1 MKSHSTRRSAR
12 RPLLS
17 LLCPCLALFSASAS
31 ATLGVFEH
39 GNGIN
44 SMGMGGVTYA
54 YATETTTL
62 GANPAH
68 ALSLGNRWDAGVD
81 VFWANAEGRY
91 EGNAAGPDGEVFTSD
106 GRSWY
111 MIPQGGFSKRLNND
125 WAYGVT
131 ILNAGLG
138 PDYAGNPY
146 RRFGGTP
153 NRATLYLAS
162 SSIVNA
168 LAYRLTDD
176 FHVGA
181 SLNIGFQELS
191 VQGLQ
196 FLDSPATSVSP
207 GEVTNQGKDG
217 VFTFSA
223 GIGFKWQITPWLT
236 AGAAYKS
243 KNFNAQHDEYRGLVA
258 RGGKLELPS
267 IYGGGFAVKPFEKLT
282 VILEAQRLTYR
293 SEAAFRNGLDKFVD
307 GGHLLG
313 SNDGPGFGFNDLNAY
328 KLGIEYAATQKLTVR
343 GGFLHGTGL
352 LTKDNTFF
360 AFLGCLTHRETYTLG
375 ATYLWRDKWEL
386 SGMAYATPI
395 RSVQGSGSIPAAFGG
410 GEVDIADEVYGFGL
424 SIGKRF

>member
-1 MKSHSTRRSAR
+1 VKPTTRTFDRRALRWLLLPGLMLFCAR
-12 RPLLS
+12 
-17 LLCPCLALFSASAS
+17 AS

-44 SMGMGGVTYA
+44 SMGMGGVTYS

-68 ALSLGNRWDAGVD
+68 ALSLGNRWDVGAD

-91 EGNAAGPDGEVFTSD
+91 EGNLAGPDGEVFTSD

-111 MIPQGGFSKRLNND
+111 IIPQGGWVKRLNPD
-125 WAYGVT
+125 WAYGIT

-168 LAYRLTDD
+168 LAYRLTDAI
-176 FHVGA
+176 HLGA
-181 SLNIGFQELS
+181 SLNVGFQELS

-196 FLDSPATSVSP
+196 FLDNDAASVSP
-207 GEVTNQGKDG
+207 GHVTNQGKDG

-223 GIGFKWQITPWLT
+223 GVGFKWQVTPWLT

-243 KNFNAQHDEYRGLVA
+243 KNFNAQHDEYRGLVP
-258 RGGKLELPS
+258 RGGKLELPA
-267 IYGGGFAVKPFEKLT
+267 IYGGGFTIRPLDKL
-282 VILEAQRLTYR
+282 VVVLEAQRLTYR
-293 SEAAFRNGLDKFVD
+293 SEAAFKNGLDRFVVD
-307 GGHLLG
+307 GNRLG
-313 SNDGPGFGFNDLNAY
+313 SSDGPGFGFNDLIAY
-328 KLGIEYAATQKLTVR
+328 KLGLEYAATSKLAVR
-343 GGFLHGTGL
+343 GGFLHGSQL
-352 LTKDNTFF
+352 LTEDNTFF

-375 ATYLWRDKWEL
+375 ATYLWRDRWEL

-395 RSVQGSGSIPAAFGG
+395 RSVQGRNSIPPAFGG

-424 SIGKRF
+424 SLGKRF

>member
-1 MKSHSTRRSAR
+1 MPRPHFPAR
-12 RPLLS
+12 ALTTLGLL
-17 LLCPCLALFSASAS
+17 LVTVPAS

-44 SMGMGGVTYA
+44 SMGMGGVTYS

-68 ALSLGNRWDAGVD
+68 ALSLGDRWDAGVD

-91 EGNAAGPDGEVFTSD
+91 EGNLAGPDGEVFTSD

-111 MIPQGGFSKRLNND
+111 AIPQGGYSKRLNQD
-125 WAYGVT
+125 WALGFT

-162 SSIVNA
+162 SSIVSA
-168 LAYRLTDD
+168 LAYRLTDQ

-181 SLNIGFQELS
+181 SVNVGFQELS

-196 FLDSPATSVSP
+196 FLDNDAASVSP
-207 GEVTNQGKDG
+207 GHVTNQGKDG

-223 GIGFKWQITPWLT
+223 GVGFKWQITPWLT

-258 RGGKLELPS
+258 RGGKLELPA
-267 IYGGGFAVKPFEKLT
+267 IYGGGFTIKPYERL
-282 VILEAQRLTYR
+282 VLVLEAQRLTYK
-293 SEAAFRNGLDKFVD
+293 SEAAFKNGLDQFLQ
-307 GGHLLG
+307 GHALG
-313 SNDGPGFGFNDLNAY
+313 SNDGPGFGFNDLNVY
-328 KLGIEYAATQKLTVR
+328 KLGVEYAATPKLTVR

-395 RSVQGSGSIPAAFGG
+395 RSVQGRGSIPDAFGG
-410 GEVDIADEVYGFGL
+410 GEIDIADEVYGFGL
-424 SIGKRF
+424 SVGKRF

>member
-1 MKSHSTRRSAR
+1 MK
-12 RPLLS
+12 RPALQSSLLLS
-17 LLCPCLALFSASAS
+17 GLFLLFSNSAS

-44 SMGMGGVTYA
+44 SMGMGGVTYS

-68 ALSLGNRWDAGVD
+68 ALSLGDRWDFGAD

-91 EGNAAGPDGEVFTSD
+91 EGNTAGGAPDGEVFTSD

-111 MIPQGGFSKRLNND
+111 MIPQGGLSMRLNND

-138 PDYAGNPY
+138 PDFAGNPY

-168 LAYRLTDD
+168 LAYRLTDS

-181 SLNIGFQELS
+181 SLNIGYQQLS

-196 FLDSPATSVSP
+196 FLDDAAFSVSP
-207 GEVTNQGKDG
+207 GHVTNQGLDG

-223 GIGFKWQITPWLT
+223 GFGFKWQITPWLT
-236 AGAAYKS
+236 AGAAYKT
-243 KNFNAQHDEYRGLVA
+243 KNYNAQHDEYRGLVA

-267 IYGGGFAVKPFEKLT
+267 IYGGGFTIKPFEKL
-282 VILEAQRLTYR
+282 VVVLEAQRLTYK
-293 SEAAFRNGLDKFVD
+293 SEAAFKNGLDEFSVE
-307 GGHLLG
+307 GNLLG

-328 KLGIEYAATQKLTVR
+328 KLGIEYAATPKLTLR

-360 AFLGCLTHRETYTLG
+360 AFLGCLTHRETYTVG
-375 ATYLWRDKWEL
+375 ATYLFRDKWEL
-386 SGMAYATPI
+386 SGMGYATPI
-395 RSVQGSGSIPAAFGG
+395 RNVQGHNSIPAALGG

-424 SIGKRF
+424 SVGKRF

>member
-1 MKSHSTRRSAR
+1 VKSSSTRPLVR
-12 RPLLS
+12 RALLLS
-17 LLCPCLALFSASAS
+17 GLMLFTTSAS

-44 SMGMGGVTYA
+44 SMGMGGVTYS

-68 ALSLGNRWDAGVD
+68 ALSLGDRWDFGTD

-91 EGNAAGPDGEVFTSD
+91 KGNALGPDGEVFNSD
-106 GRSWY
+106 GRAWY
-111 MIPQGGFSKRLNND
+111 QIPQGGYSKRLNND
-125 WAYGVT
+125 WAWGIT

-138 PDYAGNPY
+138 PDYHGNPY
-146 RRFGGTP
+146 RRFGGTA

-181 SLNIGFQELS
+181 SLNVGYQQLS

-196 FLDSPATSVSP
+196 FLDNSASSVSP
-207 GEVTNQGKDG
+207 GHVTNQGLDG

-223 GIGFKWQITPWLT
+223 GLGFTWQITPWLT
-236 AGAAYKS
+236 AGAAYKT
-243 KNFNAQHDEYRGLVA
+243 KNYNAQHDEYRGLVA

-267 IYGGGFAVKPFEKLT
+267 IYGGGFTLKPFQKL
-282 VILEAQRLTYR
+282 VLVFEAQRLTYK
-293 SEAAFRNGLDKFVD
+293 SEAAFKNGLNKFPD
-307 GGHLLG
+307 NLLG

-328 KLGIEYAATQKLTVR
+328 KFGMEYAATPKLTLR
-343 GGFLHGTGL
+343 AGFLWGTGL
-352 LTKDNTFF
+352 LTKDDTFF
-360 AFLGCLTHRETYTLG
+360 GFMGPLTHRETYTAG
-375 ATYLWRDKWEL
+375 ATYLWRDKWEF
-386 SGMAYATPI
+386 SGMGYATPI
-395 RSVQGSGSIPAAFGG
+395 RPVPGRNSIPAALGG
-410 GEVDIADEVYGFGL
+410 GEVDISDEVYGFGL
-424 SIGKRF
+424 SVGRRF